1 MRAVALA
8 LAVVTGLLILAGYF
22 VPPLS
27 GLLSILLNWAII
39 VAGSA
44 TIVGVFNLILVPGT
58 RIQNREKG
66 GAYSALLLVSL
77 FATFIFGLA
86 LGPDHPE
93 MRRLIGV
100 IVVPVESSLMA
111 LLAVSLLYGAMRL
124 LRRRAGVMSVV
135 FLATAVL
142 MLVASAT
149 LPFGDAIGLH
159 SFIRPWVQHVLS
171 LGGARGMLLGIALGT
186 LVTGL
191 RVLLGEERPYEAG

>member
-1 MRAVALA
+1 MRPVAVALA
-8 LAVVTGLLILAGYF
+8 VITGVLILAGYF
-22 VPPLS
+22 VAPLS
-27 GLLSILLNWAII
+27 GILNILLNWAII

-44 TIVGVFNLILVPGT
+44 TIVGVFNLVLVHGT

-66 GAYSALLLVSL
+66 RYYSALLLLSL
-77 FATFIFGLA
+77 FATFFLGLA

-93 MRRLIGV
+93 MHRLIGA

-124 LRRRAGVMSVV
+124 LRRRAEVMSVL

-159 SFIRPWVQHVLS
+159 SFIRPWLQHVLS
-171 LGGARGMLLGIALGT
+171 LGGARGMLIGIALGT

-191 RVLLGEERPYEAG
+191 RILMGADRPYEGG